1 MSADIESLLERLR
14 DGDYDAFESL
24 YQTLHHQLIGNLL
37 KLLKSSDLAKE
48 VAQDTFLVLW
58 EQRASIKPD
67 QSIYA
72 YINKIASNKA
82 YNIFRKASHDSRYRA
97 YLFPILAAGYEQ
109 IESSFFKKERSEG
122 LHRIID
128 EMPRRQKE
136 IFTMFKMD
144 GKSYEEIAVELKLS
158 IHTVHTHIK
167 RANQFLKDRIK
178 DDPELFT
185 LVWFALF
192 LPATFI

>member
-1 MSADIESLLERLR
+1 MSSDVESLLERLR
-14 DGDYDAFESL
+14 EGDYGAFESL
-24 YQTLHHQLIGNLL
+24 YETLHYQLIGNLL

-58 EQRASIKPD
+58 EQRANIKPD

-82 YNIFRKASHDSRYRA
+82 YNIFRKASHDSKYRA
-97 YLFPILAAGYEQ
+97 YLFPTLAAGYEQ
-109 IESSFFKKERSEG
+109 IESSLFKKERSEG
-122 LHRIID
+122 LYRILD
-128 EMPRRQKE
+128 QMPPRQKE
-136 IFTMFKMD
+136 VFTMFKID
-144 GKSYEEIAVELKLS
+144 GKSYEEIAFELKLS

-185 LVWFALF
+185 LIWFTLF
-192 LPATFI
+192 LPSTLI